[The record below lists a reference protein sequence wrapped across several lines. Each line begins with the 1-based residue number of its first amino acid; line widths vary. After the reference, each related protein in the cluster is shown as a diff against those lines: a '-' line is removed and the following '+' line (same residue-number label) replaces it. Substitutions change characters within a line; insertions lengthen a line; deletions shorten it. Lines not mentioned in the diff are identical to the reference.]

1 MATPSDRSASSLI
14 GVDTV
19 RKQPKNSITAAD
31 RASVTLIAGS
41 VVLLWFVG
49 IVSFVV
55 VDGNDNH
62 VM

>member
-1 MATPSDRSASSLI
+1 
-14 GVDTV
+14 VDTV

-41 VVLLWFVG
+41 VVLLWLVG